1 MSARRPTLALS
12 LSLGLAALA
21 LLGGCQRN
29 EPPPTVIVAPGPAG
43 EPGPA
48 GQTGA
53 TGQAGQPGAVVVV
66 TPPASAA
73 SA

>member
-1 MSARRPTLALS
+1 MSSRPLALAFLLPILALS
-12 LSLGLAALA
+12 
-21 LLGGCQRN
+21 LGGCQRN

-43 EPGPA
+43 EPGTPGA
-48 GQTGA
+48 TGA
-53 TGQAGQPGAVVVV
+53 TGEAGKPGTSAVVVV